1 MNIYH
6 NLIAI
11 SGTKGSGKDE
21 LSKMFQ
27 YCLSVPKYLRQYWIY
42 KRFNKFIPKKWKILA
57 FADPLKKMLA
67 VLLNI
72 PAERF
77 NDRSFKEDTCID
89 LKTLDYSLSAFTKD
103 HKLLS
108 DSKFT
113 RMTKELDTN
122 IIEYN
127 LTIRQLMQYFGTN
140 IMHTYFT
147 KNVWINST
155 LRNASNRTIISDC
168 RFIAEAEAIKNNNG
182 IIIYIS
188 RPGAPFGQHQSEKEM
203 FQMWKKGIYD
213 YQIENNGTLEDL
225 FNKVNNI
232 CTNLD

>member
-89 LKTLDYSLSAFTKD
+89 LKTLDYSSLSNVC
-103 HKLLS
+103 LS
-108 DSKFT
+108 
-113 RMTKELDTN
+113 N
-122 IIEYN
+122 I
-127 LTIRQLMQYFGTN
+127 
-140 IMHTYFT
+140 
-147 KNVWINST
+147 
-155 LRNASNRTIISDC
+155 
-168 RFIAEAEAIKNNNG
+168 
-182 IIIYIS
+182 
-188 RPGAPFGQHQSEKEM
+188 
-203 FQMWKKGIYD
+203 
-213 YQIENNGTLEDL
+213 
-225 FNKVNNI
+225 
-232 CTNLD
+232 